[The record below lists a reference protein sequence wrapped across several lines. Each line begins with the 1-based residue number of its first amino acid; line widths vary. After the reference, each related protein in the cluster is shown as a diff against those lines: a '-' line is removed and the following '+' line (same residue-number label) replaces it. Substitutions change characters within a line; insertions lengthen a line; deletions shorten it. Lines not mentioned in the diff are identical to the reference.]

1 MSIWSQWSHKCCEG
15 CYTKPQCNSKKI
27 RHQWKNNPIK
37 DRPQGYMRSKKKW
50 GGFIEKGCTVEFAI
64 KTLYLFKHVSELCF
78 IQQKSC

>member
-1 MSIWSQWSHKCCEG
+1 
-15 CYTKPQCNSKKI
+15 
-27 RHQWKNNPIK
+27 
-37 DRPQGYMRSKKKW
+37 MRSKKKW